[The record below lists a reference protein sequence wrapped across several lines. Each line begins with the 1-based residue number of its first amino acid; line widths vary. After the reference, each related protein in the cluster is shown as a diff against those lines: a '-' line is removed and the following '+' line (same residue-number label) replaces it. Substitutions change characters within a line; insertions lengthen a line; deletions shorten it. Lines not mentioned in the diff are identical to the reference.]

1 MKRAREMAQL
11 IFTCFIIG
19 VRHAFRY
26 GWLAAHTHWVVERS
40 RGQSKIIEL
49 ACEGGEELL

>member
-1 MKRAREMAQL
+1 MKRAREMTQL

-40 RGQSKIIEL
+40 REQSKIIEL